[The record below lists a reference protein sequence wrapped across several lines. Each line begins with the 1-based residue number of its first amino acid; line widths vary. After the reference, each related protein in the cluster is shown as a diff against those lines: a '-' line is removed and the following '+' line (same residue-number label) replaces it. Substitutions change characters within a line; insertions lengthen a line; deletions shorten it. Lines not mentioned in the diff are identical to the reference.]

1 MYNSNGKLITI
12 SLGFV
17 SVFLIKG
24 EGAVLIDVGPQGSE
38 EKIIKKLNESGVK
51 PDEIK
56 LILLT
61 HAHTDHFGSAQAL
74 RKITGAKI
82 AIHQSDA
89 ENLRK
94 GINGEFTPT
103 GLFGKITG
111 LFSKREKSIGIIEP
125 DITFNEE
132 FNLEE
137 YGVKGQVLLTPGHTP
152 GSISV
157 MLDNNEVIVGDLMMG
172 LMLRNKP
179 NYPIV
184 ADDMTQLHESIKK
197 IVKTNSKKIHTS
209 HGKAFE
215 KEAVIN
221 TFKKIDFS

>member
-61 HAHTDHFGSAQAL
+61 HAHTDHFGSAQAM
-74 RKITGAKI
+74 RKLTGAKI
-82 AIHQSDA
+82 AIHKADA

-94 GINGEFTPT
+94 GINGEIKPT
-103 GLFGKITG
+103 GFFGKMAG
-111 LFSKREKSIGIIEP
+111 LFSKREKSIGNIEP
-125 DITFNEE
+125 DITFEEE
-132 FNLEE
+132 FDLGE
-137 YGVKGQVLLTPGHTP
+137 YGVKGRVLLTPGHTP

-172 LMLRNKP
+172 LMLKKKP

-184 ADDMTQLHESIKK
+184 ADDMTQLKESIIKV
-197 IVKTNSKKIHTS
+197 VKTNPKKIYTS
-209 HGKAFE
+209 HGKSFQ
-215 KEAVIN
+215 KEDVVK
-221 TFKKIDFS
+221 TFKQIDFS